1 MLTLK
6 NVLTLCANLHYC
18 WCCDYDFTMNN
29 VAVILSRY
37 IHLHYLFDSWPV
49 YMHYLYRKIFIFI
62 FIIQVTGLLYT

>member
-1 MLTLK
+1 
-6 NVLTLCANLHYC
+6 
-18 WCCDYDFTMNN
+18 MNN